1 MPPRNPQNPLWERAF
16 PALVAIALRWTEK
29 NREDAE
35 DLAQQA
41 LMELFEASA
50 DPPAELRE
58 LVARTASIM
67 KGNFLNK
74 RKGEK
79 RRNDPRWL
87 PGAADLSRGLR
98 RTPEDLAAAR
108 EDKARLLGWL
118 LEELAGDAPARDL
131 VLATLDGFDR
141 PADQAAHLK
150 RGIDDIRNIRK
161 RVARAVDAVRA
172 RDRESL
178 VARDWEA
185 EEGASKTLGEREDGD
200 EGEPAEE

>member
-1 MPPRNPQNPLWERAF
+1 MPPRNPQNPSWERAF

-29 NREDAE
+29 NQEDAE

-41 LMELFEASA
+41 LLDFFEASS

-79 RRNDPRWL
+79 RRQDPRWL
-87 PGAADLSRGLR
+87 PGAANLSRGLR

-108 EDKARLLGWL
+108 EDKARLLGAL
-118 LEELAGDAPARDL
+118 LEELAGDAPARDV
-131 VLATLDGFDR
+131 VLATLEGFDR
-141 PADQAAHLK
+141 AADQAAHLK
-150 RGIDDIRNIRK
+150 RDIDDIRNIRK
-161 RVARAVDAVRA
+161 RVTRAVAA
-172 RDRESL
+172 IQAHERDSL

-185 EEGASKTLGEREDGD
+185 DEGGRAALDQREDGE